1 MRCVLSGTPDRLW
14 GVLSVCGVPVKI
26 WAFGVWLQGQRLELC
41 CRWWCTSLA
50 TYSIRPAL
58 ATCIT
63 GACATGGCWLGVV
76 DGEWRVGT
84 SVADWFTS
92 V

>member
-50 TYSIRPAL
+50 TSQHS
-58 ATCIT
+58 T
-63 GACATGGCWLGVV
+63 GTRNLYNRGMCNGRVLVGCCRW
-76 DGEWRVGT
+76 
-84 SVADWFTS
+84 
-92 V
+92 